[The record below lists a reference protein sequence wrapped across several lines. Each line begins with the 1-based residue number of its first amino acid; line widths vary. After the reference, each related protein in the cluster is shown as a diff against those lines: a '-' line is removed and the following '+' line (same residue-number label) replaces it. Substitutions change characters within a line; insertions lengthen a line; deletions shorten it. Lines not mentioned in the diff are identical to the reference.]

1 MGSTLEE
8 ILINSLD
15 VSSVSKT
22 ELASVC
28 FRRMTG
34 FLQQHRHR
42 FLTVAADNG
51 LTPAHLGALLSLEP
65 QVGQPM
71 RALAEL
77 WNCDASNV
85 TWLVDR
91 LEERHLVTREPL
103 AADRRIKTVVLT
115 PAGIELRAKVM
126 EEVAEAPAPLLEL
139 SHSDLTALADILDR
153 LGATEATHGKVLF
166 HRDR

>member
-1 MGSTLEE
+1 M
-8 ILINSLD
+8 
-15 VSSVSKT
+15 
-22 ELASVC
+22 C

-34 FLQQHRHR
+34 FMQQHRQR

-65 QVGQPM
+65 EVGQPM

-91 LEERHLVTREPL
+91 LEERELVSRE
-103 AADRRIKTVVLT
+103 AATYDRRIKTVVLT
-115 PAGIELRAKVM
+115 ATGAQLRAKVM
-126 EEVAEAPAPLLEL
+126 EEVAEAPAQMLEL
-139 SHSDLTALADILDR
+139 SHAELTGLMEILDK
-153 LGATEATHGKVLF
+153 LGAGEPAHGKVTN